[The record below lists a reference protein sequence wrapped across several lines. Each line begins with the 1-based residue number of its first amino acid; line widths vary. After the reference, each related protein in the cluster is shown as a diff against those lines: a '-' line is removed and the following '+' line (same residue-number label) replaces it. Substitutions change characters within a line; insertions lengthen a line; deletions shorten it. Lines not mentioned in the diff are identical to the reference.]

1 MSTKMITDLELTYA
15 FTKDIKFSVGANN
28 LFSVKPDMIPDWIRA
43 QQLAAVSTAYVSKY
57 PSFSSVSINGG
68 YYYAKLGVKF

>member
-1 MSTKMITDLELTYA
+1 MTDLEATFA

-28 LFSVKPDMIPDWIRA
+28 LFGIYPDAYADYIRA
-43 QQLAAVSTAYVSKY
+43 QQLAIASTAYVNKY
-57 PSFSSVSINGG
+57 PSFSSVGINGG